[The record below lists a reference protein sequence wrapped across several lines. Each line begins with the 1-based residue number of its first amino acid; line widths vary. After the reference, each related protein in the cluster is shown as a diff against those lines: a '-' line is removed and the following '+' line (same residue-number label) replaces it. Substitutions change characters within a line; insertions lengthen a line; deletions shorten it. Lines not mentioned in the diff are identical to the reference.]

1 MLTDLKSFLA
11 DRHAASL
18 SEMARRFSMEP
29 DALRPMLDHWI
40 RKGKVRR
47 SGGSR
52 CQGCIG
58 CAAADVEIYEWVR
71 PVPDARMHPA
81 DTTGRHHNGG
91 DARSQDGQDACTQ
104 DGRNAWGSDL
114 TRASQTS
121 DRPIP

>member
-1 MLTDLKSFLA
+1 LLTDLKSFLA

-18 SEMARRFSMEP
+18 SEMARHFSMEA

-71 PVPDARMHPA
+71 PMPDARVHPA
-81 DTTGRHHNGG
+81 DTTTGETPMAKTGETPVAKTGETLVTRTGETPG
-91 DARSQDGQDACTQ
+91 D
-104 DGRNAWGSDL
+104 
-114 TRASQTS
+114 
-121 DRPIP
+121 PI

>member
-18 SEMARRFSMEP
+18 TEMAHRFAMEP

-40 RKGKVRR
+40 RKGRVRR

-52 CQGCIG
+52 CQGCVG

-71 PVPDARMHPA
+71 PAPEARAHPA
-81 DTTGRHHNGG
+81 DAKTGETPDTKTGETP
-91 DARSQDGQDACTQ
+91 DAKTNETPAT
-104 DGRNAWGSDL
+104 
-114 TRASQTS
+114 
-121 DRPIP
+121 PI